1 MADETNVVDA
11 WQQQPSEGFRL
22 TGEEIA
28 MKIEAL
34 DKKLRRRTQDG
45 YLVCGFLMLA
55 FTVWALL
62 ESDPFLRLGAA
73 ATVAAVAHL
82 AFQVRRNRFRKEPL
96 LTGATPSLDHLRAEL
111 ARQRDFH
118 RGNLF
123 WSRMLLLAPA
133 GLLFFFGFARAHP
146 EVLIMI
152 RWEAAS
158 FVALVLA
165 AIPLNRRMAAKY
177 QREIDALEVA

>member
-1 MADETNVVDA
+1 MADETNVADV

-22 TGEEIA
+22 TGEEIT
-28 MKIEAL
+28 MKIEEL
-34 DKKLRRRTQDG
+34 DRKLRRRTHDG

-73 ATVAAVAHL
+73 ATVAAVAYL
-82 AFQVRRNRFRKEPL
+82 AFQVHRNRFRKQPPVS
-96 LTGATPSLDHLRAEL
+96 GATPSLDHLRTEL

-133 GLLFFFGFARAHP
+133 GLLFFFGFGRAHP
-146 EVLIMI
+146 EVLEMI
-152 RWEAAS
+152 RWEVAS
-158 FVALVLA
+158 FVVLVLA
-165 AIPLNRRMAAKY
+165 AIPLNRRMAARY
-177 QREIDALEVA
+177 EREIEELDAA